1 MARSYFEGEVTPV
14 LDQYPDVLTVRQV
27 MEILQLG
34 RDVVYG
40 LLKKGEIP
48 SSRAGKCIRVRKQDL
63 IDYCTPKND
72 GEKER
77 KTNEHE

>member
-1 MARSYFEGEVTPV
+1 MFE
-14 LDQYPDVLTVRQV
+14 QYPDVLTVCQV

-48 SSRAGKCIRVRKQDL
+48 SSRVGKCIRVRKQDL
-63 IDYCTPKND
+63 VDYCTPKNAK
-72 GEKER
+72 EKGR
-77 KTNEHE
+77 KTNECK